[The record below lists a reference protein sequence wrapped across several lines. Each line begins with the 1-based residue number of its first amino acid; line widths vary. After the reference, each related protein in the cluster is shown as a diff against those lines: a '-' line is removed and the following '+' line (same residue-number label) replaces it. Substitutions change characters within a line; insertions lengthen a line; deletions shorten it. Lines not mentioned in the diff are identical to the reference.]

1 MESYLIYF
9 AKVNGLLILFYFM
22 YVLFL
27 RKETFF
33 TSNRWYLLTGL
44 FVSVT
49 LPLLTFT
56 KTIWIET
63 TPIPEFQ
70 TRNIMV
76 DNLENMQAIQEPQ
89 FDWSVILLTIYG
101 TISLLIL
108 LKIGIELASFF
119 KKISNQNIQKLNN
132 YSLVHSNSTEN
143 PFSFFNYIVINK
155 NRFSENELQHILTH
169 ESIHVAQ
176 KHSLDVLLSK
186 LFCALLWVNPII
198 WLYRKAIL
206 QNLEYIADKLSFE
219 QIENK
224 YDYQRTLLKV
234 VTHQHNLSIT
244 NQFYQSLIKKRIVM
258 LHTNQS
264 HKRNVLKYAF
274 ILPVLVGFM
283 LLFQVETVA
292 QVKEKELL
300 AARAVEIIEVI
311 IDKNSSNDYIQN
323 EVNSLKNEYDIILN
337 VNNIKRNKNNEIT
350 AIKINFK
357 DKMGNEGAMDYK
369 DNSGNPINPIR
380 FYKELDENSKGQIG
394 FGGES
399 IKEKFKFLSTNS
411 PNQIEIKDAAVAVVE
426 VSNLEIKET
435 NSSESDQPT
444 NNQLYI
450 INGEEYLYNEL
461 SRTNIQYAEKI
472 KVLNKEEGIKKY
484 GEKGKNGVI
493 IITGNCS
500 FEIDGKTVSFE
511 EPKGT
516 TTNELEVSKKE
527 KELKAQQNSKLSKE
541 YIASKTERRTNMELS
556 KKEREIKAQQ
566 NSKLNNEKIEDRI
579 EKRKKINE
587 NNVKFTTI
595 IETENGNQTVVY
607 DNNRLK
613 IPGSPSVKID
623 QNGPSIYVNGKMLSN
638 PEQFLK
644 MDPKQIYYVEVTDQ
658 SQAENGV
665 ITIKRIDVKT
675 K

>member
-1 MESYLIYF
+1 MENYLIYF
-9 AKVNGLLILFYFM
+9 AKVNGLLILFYLM

-44 FVSVT
+44 FVSIT

-70 TRNIMV
+70 TENIMV
-76 DNLENMQAIQEPQ
+76 DNLENMRAIQEPQ
-89 FDWSVILLTIYG
+89 FDWSVILLIIYG

-132 YSLVHSNSTEN
+132 YSLVDSNSTEN

-224 YDYQRTLLKV
+224 YDYQITLLKV

-292 QVKEKELL
+292 QVKENINTSAKVDKVT
-300 AARAVEIIEVI
+300 VEAILYFT
-311 IDKNSSNDYIQN
+311 DKNATDTEMKADS
-323 EVNSLKNEYDIILN
+323 EELKKQGIEYKFSK
-337 VNNIKRNKNNEIT
+337 IKRNKNGEII
-350 AIKINFK
+350 AIKIEF
-357 DKMGNEGAMDYK
+357 D
-369 DNSGNPINPIR
+369 DN
-380 FYKELDENSKGQIG
+380 KGTTG
-394 FGGES
+394 
-399 IKEKFKFLSTNS
+399 IKEIKGKEPIEPIYFSAEKNKLGFTNAPDLSDYIVDEKLS
-411 PNQIEIKDAAVAVVE
+411 KQFGSEIKVKVVKVSE
-426 VSNLEIKET
+426 FSTPPTPPTPPDNPYSDMIEAPTPPDLPNAPDLPSNLE
-435 NSSESDQPT
+435 D
-444 NNQLYI
+444 
-450 INGEEYLYNEL
+450 
-461 SRTNIQYAEKI
+461 EKAMA
-472 KVLNKEEGIKKY
+472 KY
-484 GEKGKNGVI
+484 EKAMA
-493 IITGNCS
+493 S
-500 FEIDGKTVSFE
+500 FEKKMKAI
-511 EPKGT
+511 EPKMK
-516 TTNELEVSKKE
+516 EFEKKMEVFE
-527 KELKAQQNSKLSKE
+527 KEMKLKEPDLKKFEQEMKIFENKMKNFEKEMGLYEKENEQQK
-541 YIASKTERRTNMELS
+541 
-556 KKEREIKAQQ
+556 
-566 NSKLNNEKIEDRI
+566 
-579 EKRKKINE
+579 
-587 NNVKFTTI
+587 
-595 IETENGNQTVVY
+595 
-607 DNNRLK
+607 
-613 IPGSPSVKID
+613 
-623 QNGPSIYVNGKMLSN
+623 
-638 PEQFLK
+638 
-644 MDPKQIYYVEVTDQ
+644 
-658 SQAENGV
+658 
-665 ITIKRIDVKT
+665 
-675 K
+675 